1 MSRRRLIIALT
12 CAFYA
17 LQLGLLMYRHSLA
30 ASDARSIDAF
40 VSIGIA
46 VVLGLIDAN
55 AARYLL
61 GALNRSQTVYATDAS
76 ARLERSLER
85 YRLEAE
91 RDERFAQEVGRAVEE
106 ELSRARK
113 AIAQGKSAEANG
125 HIQASLGI
133 ASNMRPP
140 YCDNVAVAAVLDSKN
155 RQCEEADIDLDAKV
169 DIPSELP
176 LPEVEVAA
184 VFFNL
189 IDNAM
194 HECEALKSEGVDKVA
209 ISVRA
214 GIQAGQLFIEVRNPC
229 RVASK
234 RKCGFDS
241 VLRRRA
247 KGVANDAGVDQSAM
261 LRRSDTSHEHGW
273 GTNIVRTIAR
283 DHGGI
288 VEYSRRDAIFTA
300 TVMIPLPAEI
310 LA

>member
-40 VSIGIA
+40 ASIGIA
-46 VVLGLIDAN
+46 VVLCLIDAN

-133 ASNMRPP
+133 ASNTRPP

-155 RQCEEADIDLDAKV
+155 RQCEEADIDLDTRV
-169 DIPSELP
+169 DMPTKLP
-176 LPEVEVAA
+176 LPDVEVAA

-194 HECEALKSEGVDKVA
+194 HECEALQLAGLDEVA

-214 GIQAGQLFIEVRNPC
+214 RVQAGQLLIEVRNPC
-229 RVASK
+229 RVDSNSK
-234 RKCGFDS
+234 RGLAGVF
-241 VLRRRA
+241 RHRA
-247 KGVANDAGVDQSAM
+247 MGSESDAGVDQSAM
-261 LRRSDTSHEHGW
+261 IRRSETSHEHGW

-283 DHGGI
+283 DHGG
-288 VEYSRRDAIFTA
+288 VVDYSRHDATFTA
-300 TVMIPLPAEI
+300 TVMIPL
-310 LA
+310 